1 MPRSDAGITHNTA
14 ESWVGV
20 LEASYLALR
29 LPSFHRNLGKRLVKT
44 PKLHLLDSGITC
56 DLLGIRTPEE
66 LRLHPLRGAIME
78 SWVCAEIMKA
88 QPNPGAAV
96 EHRGNSRD
104 FGGRRLWVP
113 APLGGP

>member
-29 LPSFHRNLGKRLVKT
+29 LPSFHRNLGKRLVKP